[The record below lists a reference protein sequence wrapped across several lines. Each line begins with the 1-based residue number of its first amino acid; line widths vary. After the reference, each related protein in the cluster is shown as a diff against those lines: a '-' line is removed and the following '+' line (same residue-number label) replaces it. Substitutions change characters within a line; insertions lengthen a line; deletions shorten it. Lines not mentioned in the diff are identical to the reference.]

1 MTQTSAHMHAL
12 SLDDN
17 GLPVIT
23 TERLRLRAPKA
34 DDLDATIAFL
44 MSERASG
51 IGGPHSLGAA
61 WRVFATICG
70 HWQVCGYGLF
80 VVTRKGDD
88 TPLAIVGPW
97 TPGDWP
103 ETEVGWSVIDPA
115 IEGTGIATEA
125 AQAVI
130 RFAFHELGWDTIVHY
145 IREGNTRSIRLAE
158 KLGATLDVDAPQPD
172 GKPCLVYRQ
181 PAPQVAA

>member
-23 TERLRLRAPKA
+23 TERLRLRAPK
-34 DDLDATIAFL
+34 
-44 MSERASG
+44 
-51 IGGPHSLGAA
+51 
-61 WRVFATICG
+61 
-70 HWQVCGYGLF
+70 
-80 VVTRKGDD
+80 GDD

-115 IEGTGIATEA
+115 TEGTGIATEA

-130 RFAFHELGWDTIVHY
+130 RFAFDELGWDTIVHY
-145 IREGNTRSIRLAE
+145 IRDGNARSIRLAE

>member
-34 DDLDATIAFL
+34 DD
-44 MSERASG
+44 
-51 IGGPHSLGAA
+51 
-61 WRVFATICG
+61 
-70 HWQVCGYGLF
+70 
-80 VVTRKGDD
+80 

-115 IEGTGIATEA
+115 TEGTGIATEA
-125 AQAVI
+125 AQA
-130 RFAFHELGWDTIVHY
+130 ALGYAYHGLGWTTAMSAINA
-145 IREGNTRSIRLAE
+145 GNDRSAALAE
-158 KLGATLDVDAPQPD
+158 RLGATCESTFEHPTFGPLNIWRHRGPDA
-172 GKPCLVYRQ
+172 Y
-181 PAPQVAA
+181 PAPTYGDQDD